1 MNKKLK
7 QLMTITK
14 IAANKILLLISERK
28 HKTLGIRISIKSR
41 GCSGLAYSM
50 EYVDK
55 KKPLDEEVNDNGI
68 TLFVDPKAIMFVLG
82 TQMDYKEE
90 SLSSGFFFKN
100 PNEKGRCGCGE
111 SFHV

>member
-1 MNKKLK
+1 MNKNVK
-7 QLMTITK
+7 QLMTITN
-14 IAANKILLLISERK
+14 IAANKILLLIDERK
-28 HKTLGIRISIKSR
+28 DKTLGVRISIKTK

-50 EYVDK
+50 EYADK
-55 KKPLDEEVNDNGI
+55 KRPFDEEINDKGI
-68 TLFVDPKAIMFVLG
+68 KLFIDPKAIMFVLG

-90 SLSSGFFFKN
+90 SFSSGFFFKN